1 MTTRESSPLLA
12 QTNLGSAIIAGGSET
27 SNAVRRSPPRGATPQ
42 DFLRD
47 RPYDRAMLSAI
58 DGASLDNYH
67 PLLRRLLELWDAKRG
82 NRLMPVRADFD
93 VFELKEWLG
102 NLMLIEVLQG
112 ATEFRYRLYGS
123 VLASYYDRDLTG
135 KLTDALAPETR
146 DVVRREYAA
155 VCAARRPMT
164 IERKRSVKHS
174 ERMVA
179 KLILPLGGSDGT
191 VQMIL
196 VASYPL

>member
-1 MTTRESSPLLA
+1 MLTACDDTSL
-12 QTNLGSAIIAGGSET
+12 ET
-27 SNAVRRSPPRGATPQ
+27 
-42 DFLRD
+42 
-47 RPYDRAMLSAI
+47 
-58 DGASLDNYH
+58 YH
-67 PLLRRLLELWDAKRG
+67 PLLRRLLDLWNAKRG
-82 NRLMPVRADFD
+82 DRLLPVRADFD
-93 VFELKEWLG
+93 VFELKDWLG
-102 NLMLIEVLQG
+102 NLMLIEVLSG

-135 KLTDALAPETR
+135 KLTDALPPETR
-146 DVVRREYAA
+146 DTVLREYAA

-174 ERMVA
+174 ERTVA
-179 KLILPLGGSDGT
+179 KLILPLGGPDGA

>member
-1 MTTRESSPLLA
+1 MA
-12 QTNLGSAIIAGGSET
+12 IQTFGRAIITADPGA
-27 SNAVRRSPPRGATPQ
+27 SNACGARFSSERATPQ
-42 DFLRD
+42 DILKRP
-47 RPYDRAMLSAI
+47 PYDRAMQQ
-58 DGASLDNYH
+58 ASDEFLLQNHH
-67 PLLRRLLELWDAKRG
+67 PLLQRLLDLWNIKRG
-82 NRLMPVRADFD
+82 ARLMPVRADFD

-102 NLMLIEVLQG
+102 NLMLIEVLPG

-135 KLTDALAPETR
+135 KLTDALSPETR
-146 DVVRREYAA
+146 DTVRREYAA
-155 VCAARRPMT
+155 VCATRRPTM

-179 KLILPLGGSDGT
+179 KLVLPLAGPDGA
-191 VQMIL
+191 VHMIL

>member
-1 MTTRESSPLLA
+1 MVI
-12 QTNLGSAIIAGGSET
+12 QTFGRAIITADPGA
-27 SNAVRRSPPRGATPQ
+27 SNACGARFSSERATQQ
-42 DFLRD
+42 DILKRQ
-47 RPYDRAMLSAI
+47 PYDRAMQHDRAMQPAFDEFL
-58 DGASLDNYH
+58 LQNHH
-67 PLLRRLLELWDAKRG
+67 PLLQRLLGLWNTKRG
-82 NRLMPVRADFD
+82 ERLMPVRADFD

-102 NLMLIEVLQG
+102 NLMLIEVLPG

-135 KLTDALAPETR
+135 KLTDALSPETR
-146 DVVRREYAA
+146 ETVRREYAA
-155 VCAARRPMT
+155 VCASRRPMM

-179 KLILPLGGSDGT
+179 KLVLPLAGPDGA
-191 VQMIL
+191 VRMIL

>member
-1 MTTRESSPLLA
+1 M
-12 QTNLGSAIIAGGSET
+12 I
-27 SNAVRRSPPRGATPQ
+27 RRSISPAPSVVGDRQRDHSRWFRHQQRGQPGVTPQ
-42 DFLRD
+42 DFSRD
-47 RPYDRAMLSAI
+47 RPYDCAMLTACN
-58 DGASLDNYH
+58 DASLENYH
-67 PLLRRLLELWDAKRG
+67 PLLRRLLELWNTKRG
-82 NRLMPVRADFD
+82 NRPMPVRADFD
-93 VFELKEWLG
+93 VFELKDWLG
-102 NLMLIEVLQG
+102 NLMLIDVLPG

-135 KLTDALAPETR
+135 KLTDVLPPETR
-146 DVVRREYAA
+146 DTVRREYAA

-179 KLILPLGGSDGT
+179 KLILPLGGPYGT

-196 VASYPL
+196 VASYLL